1 MSVTKFI
8 KVRLPEIGDI
18 YTKYNAIE
26 FGTTVYWF
34 RKIQK
39 RSVVLKNSI
48 LEKDWVLDVPMF
60 HWKRRKQRDKSCF

>member
-39 RSVVLKNSI
+39 RSVVLKKLNFRKRLGIRCSYVS
-48 LEKDWVLDVPMF
+48 LEEKET
-60 HWKRRKQRDKSCF
+60 KG